1 MTTLTL
7 RLPDETA
14 QRLKVLAK
22 QQGKSLNKL
31 FEQLSV
37 QTLANWDVE
46 NRFKVRA
53 ARGDT
58 QQALAILDQLD
69 ELDANR

>member
-58 QQALAILDQLD
+58 QQALAILDMLD
-69 ELDANR
+69 KQDAKV

>member
-1 MTTLTL
+1 MTTMTL
-7 RLPDETA
+7 RLPDETV
-14 QRLKVLAK
+14 QRLKALAK

-53 ARGDT
+53 ARGDNR
-58 QQALAILDQLD
+58 QALAILDL
-69 ELDANR
+69 LDAQDSKL

>member
-53 ARGDT
+53 ART
-58 QQALAILDQLD
+58 NNQQALAVLD
-69 ELDANR
+69 ELDAKDSQS

>member
-46 NRFKVRA
+46 NSFKVRA
-53 ARGDT
+53 ARANH
-58 QQALAILDQLD
+58 QQALAILD
-69 ELDANR
+69 ELDARDSQS

>member
-1 MTTLTL
+1 
-7 RLPDETA
+7 
-14 QRLKVLAK
+14 VLAK

-53 ARGDT
+53 ACANNK
-58 QQALAILDQLD
+58 QALAILD
-69 ELDANR
+69 ELDARDSQS